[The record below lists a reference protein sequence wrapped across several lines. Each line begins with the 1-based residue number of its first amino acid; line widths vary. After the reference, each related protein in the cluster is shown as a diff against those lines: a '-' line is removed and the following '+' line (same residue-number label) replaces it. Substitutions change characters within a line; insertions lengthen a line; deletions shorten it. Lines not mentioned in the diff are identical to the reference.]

1 MPAGHAN
8 RTAPRTHVVS
18 PGEAGARLHQP
29 VEVGGFDIGYP
40 ETSDGFV
47 TLVVGKD
54 EEDVWLLGRVKKG
67 RAEKDRREE

>member
-47 TLVVGKD
+47 TLVVCKD
-54 EEDVWLLGRVKKG
+54 EEDVWLFGRVKKG
-67 RAEKDRREE
+67 RQKKDRREE